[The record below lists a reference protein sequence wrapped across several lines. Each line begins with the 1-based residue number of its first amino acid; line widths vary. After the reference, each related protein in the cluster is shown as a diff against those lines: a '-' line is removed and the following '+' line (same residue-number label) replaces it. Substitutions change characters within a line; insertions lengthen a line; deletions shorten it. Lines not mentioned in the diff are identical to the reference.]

1 MKIVS
6 WNVNGIRA
14 IAGKGFAD
22 TVASMDADI
31 IGIQETKAQPDQL
44 IKSAQARSGIPSG
57 AQVIVKL
64 NAGVANPVVKINNQS
79 VTPITVGGEQ
89 VYRWVDTEWVTS
101 PVLAPISV
109 SVTAGGKTEA
119 ITIESLSD

>member
-1 MKIVS
+1 MIAVFYNMRFGMKIVS

-44 IKSAQARSGIPSG
+44 GPGITDLPATSFFCSAGERVIPEPP
-57 AQVIVKL
+57 IYIRVK
-64 NAGVANPVVKINNQS
+64 PKS
-79 VTPITVGGEQ
+79 VTFGLGTDRFDHEG
-89 VYRWVDTEWVTS
+89 R
-101 PVLAPISV
+101 
-109 SVTAGGKTEA
+109 
-119 ITIESLSD
+119 TICRL